1 MNKESYN
8 YKNKINLPKT
18 PIYASLA
25 FQILNC
31 YEIIIQLPIERTL
44 DLIIVIITNHTR

>member
-18 PIYASLA
+18 PKYASLA
-25 FQILNC
+25 SKILNC
-31 YEIIIQLPIERTL
+31 FEIIIQLPIERTF
-44 DLIIVIITNHTR
+44 DLIIVVITNHTR